1 MEATVKEVLIVGGGA
16 SGILVAT
23 QLARN
28 AKTSMAVHIA
38 DPAPILGRGIAY
50 GTADDGHL
58 LNVPAGRMSALPSD
72 PTHFRAWAGC
82 DDGEFI
88 SRKRYG
94 QYLLETFLQSQKE
107 QSHVSFTHERSRIER
122 IERVGEGFEV
132 TSESGPLGKF
142 DAVVLATGH
151 GFSQDPIRDQTILAA
166 ERYVNDPWRDTLPK
180 LDGTLV
186 SIGTGLTFIDLA
198 LTHLRRDPKNLVIGI
213 SRTGELPQAHL
224 PVRAAPLP
232 VPDQAWKSPTQLRE
246 YIDGSTDWRAA
257 QDGIRHVMPE
267 IWSRWNENQKRDFWT
282 LHLRWWNV
290 HRHRMSPTVNDELSA
305 LMESGRLQIVR
316 ASDYRLETT
325 GEAITV
331 SSGEFQT
338 IVADVVVNSTG
349 YLSFET
355 TPLFSA
361 MVSNGLVQRGPLGL
375 GIRTNFP
382 SHEVLGANGEPSP
395 GLFAIGPLL
404 VGERFETT
412 AIPEIRE
419 QAERVALSL
428 V

>member
-1 MEATVKEVLIVGGGA
+1 MKEVLIVGGGA

-23 QLARN
+23 QIARH
-28 AKTSMAVHIA
+28 AKSPMVVRIA

-50 GTADDGHL
+50 GTNDDAHL

-72 PTHFRAWAGC
+72 PTHFRLWAGC

-94 QYLLETFLQSQKE
+94 QYLLETFLQSQKD

-122 IERVGEGFEV
+122 IERAGEGFEV

-151 GFSQDPIRDQTILAA
+151 GLSQDPIRDQTILAA

-232 VPDQAWKSPTQLRE
+232 VPDRAWKSPTYLHE

-267 IWSRWNENQKRDFWT
+267 IWSSWSEDQKRDFWT
-282 LHLRWWNV
+282 GHLRWWNV
-290 HRHRMSPTVNDELSA
+290 HRHRMSPRIKEDLKS
-305 LMESGRLQIVR
+305 LMDSGRLRIQQ
-316 ASDYRLETT
+316 AGDYRLEIKQDSI
-325 GEAITV
+325 AV
-331 SSGEFQT
+331 SSQSGKT
-338 IVADVVVNSTG
+338 ATADVIVNSTG

-355 TPLFSA
+355 TPLFS
-361 MVSNGLVQRGPLGL
+361 VLESSGLVQFGPLGM

-382 SHEVLGANGEPSP
+382 SHEVLDAKGRPSP
-395 GLFAIGPLL
+395 GLFAIGPIL

-419 QAERVALSL
+419 QAESVALSL
-428 V
+428 K